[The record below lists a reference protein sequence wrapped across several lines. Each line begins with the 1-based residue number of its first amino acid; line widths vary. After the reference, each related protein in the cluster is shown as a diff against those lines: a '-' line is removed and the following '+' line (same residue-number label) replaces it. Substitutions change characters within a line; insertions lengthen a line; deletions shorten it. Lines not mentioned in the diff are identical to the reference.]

1 MTRRNTTLCGLVAAA
16 LTIVLPSASL
26 AQAPA
31 VQAATTAPDNTESA
45 APQVKELW
53 YAVLIGGK
61 KSGWSRSRVTTT
73 KDVIFSV
80 QEMTFS
86 IKREN
91 ATIKM
96 WTLTEFVENADGTPK
111 SMRVTQSMGSEPTET
126 HFEFTKDGVKLTTIT
141 KNSRQTTMIPTPQGE
156 WLTPSRV
163 EAFILKS
170 IKEGKKEF
178 SYATISPTS
187 GTTIV
192 TESRTQIASGEGT
205 FGDKTVKTYTY
216 DVKNS
221 AAPTIP
227 IRETINEFGDLVN
240 QRMETGAFTIVTTK
254 TTKEKALAD
263 VNAPE
268 IMVGTYIVPDKP
280 LPRSNQLTKATYIL
294 RVPDGD
300 APVVATT
307 SAQSI
312 APTGERAVRVAID
325 IDAKTPANLSPDARA
340 VALAATTL
348 ADAKDAEII
357 SLVEKATKDAGTEP
371 AKRAEAMRRFVHS
384 YIKKKDLS
392 VGFASASET
401 ARSAAGDCSEHGVLL
416 AAMLRADKI
425 PARAV
430 SGLVHV
436 PGLAKGK
443 GAFGYHLWTQALL
456 TIDGSEYWL
465 DLDATLSQSSRF
477 DASHIALVVSDLA
490 DNDTMTGMVS
500 IVPLLG
506 RLTIEVVETTTA
518 TKETRND
525 Q

>member
-1 MTRRNTTLCGLVAAA
+1 VTRRIAVRFGLVAALLA
-16 LTIVLPSASL
+16 ASQTASL

-31 VQAATTAPDNTESA
+31 PAAQAAKADTEAPKI
-45 APQVKELW
+45 KELW

-61 KSGWSRSRVTTT
+61 KSGWSRSTVTTT
-73 KDVIFSV
+73 NDEIRSA
-80 QEMTFS
+80 QEMTFT

-91 ATIKM
+91 AEV
-96 WTLTEFVENADGTPK
+96 TLSTTTEFIEAIDGTPK
-111 SMRVTQSMGSEPTET
+111 SMRAVQSMGSDPTET
-126 HFEFTKDGVKLTTIT
+126 LFEFTADGVKLTTIT
-141 KNSRQTTMIPTPQGE
+141 KNSRQTTVLPTPKDE
-156 WLTPSRV
+156 WLTPSQV

-192 TESRTQIASGEGT
+192 TESRKQIAFGEGK
-205 FGDKTVKTYTY
+205 FGDKTIKTYSY
-216 DVKNS
+216 EVKNS

-227 IRETINEFGDLVN
+227 IRETIDEFGDLVN

-263 VNAPE
+263 IAAPE
-268 IMVGTYIVPDKP
+268 IMVSTYIVPDKP
-280 LPRSNQLTKATYIL
+280 LPRSSQLTKATYIL
-294 RVPDGD
+294 RVPDGE

-307 SAQSI
+307 SAQS
-312 APTGERAVRVAID
+312 ATPEGERGVRVVID
-325 IDAKTPANLSPDARA
+325 IESKDHADVSPEQRTA
-340 VALAATTL
+340 ALAATTI
-348 ADAKDAEII
+348 ADANDAEII
-357 SLVEKATKDAGTEP
+357 RLVERATKDVGPDP
-371 AKRAEAMRRFVHS
+371 AKRAEAMRRFVHI
-384 YIKKKDLS
+384 YIKKKDLT

-456 TIDGSEYWL
+456 TIDGHERWL
-465 DLDATLSQSSRF
+465 DLDATLSQSTRF
-477 DASHIALVVSDLA
+477 DATHIALVVSDLA
-490 DNDTMTGMVS
+490 DNDTMTSMVS

-506 RLTIEVVETTTA
+506 RLSIDVVETTPPLSNTPREKPNA
-518 TKETRND
+518 K
-525 Q
+525 

>member
-1 MTRRNTTLCGLVAAA
+1 MTRRNTVLCGLFVAAF
-16 LTIVLPSASL
+16 LVTPPSASL

-31 VQAATTAPDNTESA
+31 APLAKVDAE

-61 KSGWSRSRVTTT
+61 KSGWSRSTVTTT
-73 KDVIFSV
+73 KDEIRSQ

-91 ATIKM
+91 ATM
-96 WTLTEFVENADGTPK
+96 TLSTTTEFVEHADGSPK
-111 SMRVTQSMGSEPTET
+111 SMRAVQSMGSDPTET
-126 HFEFTKDGVKLTTIT
+126 LFEFTKDGVTLTTIT
-141 KNSRQTTMIPTPQGE
+141 RNSRQTTMLPTPQGE

-192 TESRTQIASGEGT
+192 TESRTQIASGEGKL
-205 FGDKTVKTYTY
+205 GNKTVKTYTY

-227 IRETINEFGDLVN
+227 IRETIDEFGDLVT

-263 VNAPE
+263 VTAPE
-268 IMVGTYIVPDKP
+268 IMVGTYVVPNMP
-280 LPRSNQLTKATYIL
+280 LPRSDQLTKATYIL
-294 RVPDGD
+294 RTPDGEV
-300 APVVATT
+300 PVVVAT
-307 SAQSI
+307 SAQSVTPDGGGG
-312 APTGERAVRVAID
+312 ARVVID
-325 IDAKTPANLSPDARA
+325 VEAKSAANLTPQQRSS
-340 VALAATTL
+340 ALAATTL
-348 ADAKDAEII
+348 ADANDAEIVG
-357 SLVEKATKDAGTEP
+357 LVEKATKDVGPEP

-384 YIKKKDLS
+384 YIRKKDLS
-392 VGFASASET
+392 VGFANASET

-456 TIDGSEYWL
+456 TIDGSEYWH
-465 DLDATLSQSSRF
+465 DLDATLSATSRF

-490 DNDTMTGMVS
+490 DNDTMTSMVS

-506 RLTIEVVETTTA
+506 RLSIDVIETTPSVQEKPNA
-518 TKETRND
+518 K
-525 Q
+525 

>member
-1 MTRRNTTLCGLVAAA
+1 MTRRNTVLCGLFVAAF
-16 LTIVLPSASL
+16 LITSPSASL

-31 VQAATTAPDNTESA
+31 APAAKADAEAS
-45 APQVKELW
+45 QVKELW

-61 KSGWSRSRVTTT
+61 KSGWSRSTVTTT
-73 KDVIFSV
+73 KDEIRSE
-80 QEMTFS
+80 QEMTFT

-91 ATIKM
+91 ATM
-96 WTLTEFVENADGTPK
+96 TLSTTTEFIEHADGSAK
-111 SMRVTQSMGSEPTET
+111 SMRAVQSMGSDPTET
-126 HFEFTKDGVKLTTIT
+126 LFEFTKDGVKLTTIT
-141 KNSRQTTMIPTPQGE
+141 KNARQTTMLPMPAGE

-163 EAFILKS
+163 ETFILKS

-192 TESRTQIASGEGT
+192 TESRTQIASGEGK
-205 FGDKTVKTYTY
+205 FGDKTVKTYSY

-227 IRETINEFGDLVN
+227 IRETIDEFGDLVN

-268 IMVGTYIVPDKP
+268 IMVGTYIVPHKP

-294 RVPDGD
+294 RTPDGE
-300 APVVATT
+300 APAVATT
-307 SAQSI
+307 SAQSVT
-312 APTGERAVRVAID
+312 PEGERSVRVVISV
-325 IDAKTPANLSPDARA
+325 DAKTPANLSPEQRSA
-340 VALAATTL
+340 ALAATTL
-348 ADAKDAEII
+348 ADAKDAEIVR
-357 SLVEKATKDAGTEP
+357 LVEKATKDVGPDP

-416 AAMLRADKI
+416 AAMLRADKT

-456 TIDGSEYWL
+456 TIDGVECWV
-465 DLDATLSQSSRF
+465 DLDATLSATSRF

-490 DNDTMTGMVS
+490 DNDTMTSMVS

-506 RLTIEVVETTTA
+506 RLSIDVIETTPA
-518 TKETRND
+518 QEKPD
-525 Q
+525 AK

>member
-1 MTRRNTTLCGLVAAA
+1 MIRRNTVLGVMMAAV
-16 LTIVLPSASL
+16 VLGAPQSASL
-26 AQAPA
+26 GQTLASPA
-31 VQAATTAPDNTESA
+31 AKPDAEM
-45 APQVKELW
+45 PQVKELW
-53 YAVLIGGK
+53 YAVLIGGQ

-73 KDVIFSV
+73 KDEIISV

-91 ATIKM
+91 ATIKV
-96 WTLTEFVENADGTPK
+96 WTLTEFTETSDGTPK
-111 SMRVTQSMGSEPTET
+111 SMRATQSMGSDPTET
-126 HFEFTKDGVKLTTIT
+126 FFEFTKDGVKLSTIT
-141 KNSRQTTMIPTPQGE
+141 KNSRQTTMLPTPVGE

-163 EAFILKS
+163 EAFILKN

-178 SYATISPTS
+178 SYATIAPTS

-192 TESRTQIASGEGT
+192 TEERRQIAFGEGT
-205 FGDKTVKTYTY
+205 FGDKTVKTYSY

-227 IRETINEFGDLVN
+227 IRETIDEFGDLVN
-240 QRMETGAFTIVTTK
+240 QRMDTGAFTIVTTK
-254 TTKEKALAD
+254 TTREKALAD

-268 IMVGTYIVPDKP
+268 IMVGTYVVPDKE
-280 LPRSNQLTKATYIL
+280 LARSNQLTKATYIL
-294 RVPDGD
+294 RTPDGD
-300 APVVATT
+300 APIVAAT
-307 SAQSI
+307 SAQAVIPDGVRS
-312 APTGERAVRVAID
+312 VRVTID
-325 IDAKTPANLSPDARA
+325 VKGTTPAKPSPEEFAA
-340 VALAATTL
+340 ALAATTL

-357 SLVEKATKDAGTEP
+357 RLVEKATKDVGP
-371 AKRAEAMRRFVHS
+371 DPLKQAEAMRRFVHS

-416 AAMLRADKI
+416 AAMLRAKRI
-425 PARAV
+425 PARVV

-456 TIDGSEYWL
+456 TIDGTQQWL
-465 DLDATLSQSSRF
+465 DLDATLSPTSRF
-477 DASHIALVVSDLA
+477 DASHIALIVSDLA
-490 DNDTMTGMVS
+490 DNDTMTSMVS

-506 RLTIEVVETTTA
+506 RLSIEVVETTPPTPEKPDA
-518 TKETRND
+518 K
-525 Q
+525 